1 MASPAQ
7 NYANHKRVYPI
18 FHFVVSPVLIA
29 NMGIRLVELVQQPSF
44 DSVWAAIVAVALAAL
59 AFAARSNAL
68 LLQNRL
74 IRLEEKTRL
83 ERILPEDLRARIP
96 ELRLGQM
103 IAMRFASDAEV
114 PELMRRC
121 LAGEFAKNDD
131 IKRAIKDW
139 RRDTLRV

>member
-1 MASPAQ
+1 MDSRPQ
-7 NYANHKRVYPI
+7 SYANHKRVYPI
-18 FHFVVSPVLIA
+18 FHFLVSPVLIA
-29 NMGIRLVELVQQPSF
+29 NVGIQLMRLFKSPSF
-44 DSVWAAIVAVALAAL
+44 ESAWPVVVAMALAGL

-74 IRLEEKTRL
+74 IRLEEKIRL

-96 ELRLGQM
+96 ELRLGQL
-103 IAMRFASDAEV
+103 IALRFASDGEV

-121 LAGEFAKNDD
+121 LGGEFAKNDD
-131 IKRAIKDW
+131 IKRAVTDW